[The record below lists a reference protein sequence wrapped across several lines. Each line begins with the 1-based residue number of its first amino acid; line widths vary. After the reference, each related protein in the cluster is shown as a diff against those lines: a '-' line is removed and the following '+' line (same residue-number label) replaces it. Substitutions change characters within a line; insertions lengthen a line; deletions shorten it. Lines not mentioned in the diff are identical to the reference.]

1 MPDNFINERQM
12 VWNNSHSSPCRAGSP
27 VESLGPS
34 IALQN
39 PSSCRPAAL
48 SRPPGSC
55 PSSSQHTCPG
65 SSSKGALGPAGQPGR
80 AAVFCA
86 PGRLPRVT
94 EERREGENWQADFW
108 KSLPSTQQPI
118 PTTPARRAKGTAL
131 PPPPAPPCHPKHHSC
146 TDHKNALV
154 HEANR
159 C

>member
-1 MPDNFINERQM
+1 M
-12 VWNNSHSSPCRAGSP
+12 PCRLSCGEPWPEHRSSKPQLLPASCT
-27 VESLGPS
+27 E
-34 IALQN
+34 
-39 PSSCRPAAL
+39 PSSRLLSFQLPAHV
-48 SRPPGSC
+48 SR
-55 PSSSQHTCPG
+55 QR
-65 SSSKGALGPAGQPGR
+65 SKGALGPAGQPGR